1 MIRRKIDG
9 LGRVV
14 IPKGLRD
21 QMGLVDGDMLS
32 MEWDG
37 EELHVRKYEE
47 PAEQNEKLCAAID
60 MLEAMGYTVSK
71 EKKVVKIS

>member
-1 MIRRKIDG
+1 MIRRKIDS

-14 IPKGLRD
+14 IPKSLRD

-37 EELHVRKYEE
+37 EELHARKYEE
-47 PAEQNEKLCAAID
+47 PTEQNEKLCAAID

>member
-1 MIRRKIDG
+1 MIRRKIDD

-14 IPKGLRD
+14 IPKSLRD
-21 QMGLVDGDMLS
+21 QMGLVNGDMLS

-37 EELHVRKYEE
+37 KELRGRKYEE

-60 MLEAMGYTVSK
+60 MLESMGYTVSK

>member
-1 MIRRKIDG
+1 MIRRKIDN

-21 QMGLVDGDMLS
+21 QMGLMDGDMLS

-47 PAEQNEKLCAAID
+47 LVEQNEKLCAAID

-71 EKKVVKIS
+71 EKKVVRIS

>member
-1 MIRRKIDG
+1 MIRRKIDS

-37 EELHVRKYEE
+37 EELRVRKYEE
-47 PAEQNEKLCAAID
+47 PTE
-60 MLEAMGYTVSK
+60 
-71 EKKVVKIS
+71 

>member
-1 MIRRKIDG
+1 MIRRKIDD

-14 IPKGLRD
+14 IPKSLRD
-21 QMGLVDGDMLS
+21 QMGLVSGDMLS
-32 MEWDG
+32 MEWNG

-47 PAEQNEKLCAAID
+47 PVEQNEKLCAAID
-60 MLEAMGYTVSK
+60 MLESMGYTVSK

>member
-1 MIRRKIDG
+1 MIRRKIDS

-37 EELHVRKYEE
+37 EELRMRKYEE